1 MTIRTSR
8 RQLMLENYLLL
19 NAGYTERREAFAAF
33 ELELGGRGQPKYT
46 PENQTLLSG
55 S

>member
-1 MTIRTSR
+1 MTIRTSL
-8 RQLMLENYLLL
+8 RQLMLENYL
-19 NAGYTERREAFAAF
+19 NAGYTERKEAFAAF